1 MFQIKTA
8 NDVVQAGASMVLDHD
23 ANGNFW
29 CRCRKL
35 QRVLNKN
42 PRKYDQ
48 IHSNNKY
55 TFLNRCPLVF
65 FKVPERVSIFH
76 DLTVLELEYSKD
88 TILKVIIQRYKY
100 KYK

>member
-1 MFQIKTA
+1 MMRTEIFG
-8 NDVVQAGASMVLDHD
+8 VVAE
-23 ANGNFW
+23 NYN
-29 CRCRKL
+29 
-35 QRVLNKN
+35 
-42 PRKYDQ
+42 DQ